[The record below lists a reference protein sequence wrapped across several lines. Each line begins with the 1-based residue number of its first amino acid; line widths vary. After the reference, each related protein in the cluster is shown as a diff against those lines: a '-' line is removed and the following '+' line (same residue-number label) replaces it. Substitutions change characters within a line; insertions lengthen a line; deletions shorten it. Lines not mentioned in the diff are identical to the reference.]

1 MQKRREFI
9 KKAGIAGGL
18 IGLAPFSGISNSA
31 LSFPHSLTGIPL
43 SPPLE
48 NDDFWAWVQDSYTE
62 SPSLINLN
70 NGGVSP
76 QPKSVQEVFEH
87 YNRMCN
93 EAPSYYM
100 WRILDK
106 GRESLRTKLAEL
118 AGCSSEEIT
127 VNRNTT
133 EALGT
138 VVFGLNL
145 KKGDEVVLSKYDYP
159 NMMNALKQREQRDGI
174 ILKWVDLE
182 MPTESDELIVK
193 KYAEQ
198 FTANTKLVLITHI
211 INWTGQILPA
221 RKIADAAK
229 AKGIEVMVDGAHS
242 FAHLNYKINDLN
254 CDYFGTSLHKWL
266 CAPFGTGLLY
276 VRKEKIKNLWPL
288 FPSDTP
294 QSEDIRKYEA
304 LGTRS
309 FATEQAISQAID
321 FHNAIGAKRKEERL
335 RYLKNYWAEKVK
347 NMKGVKL
354 YTSLKPE
361 YACALTTIGIE
372 GMEAGEIES
381 TLLSKYNIHTTP
393 VKYEKVNG
401 VRITPHVY
409 TKLSDLDRLVKA
421 FSEITKS

>member
-1 MQKRREFI
+1 MHKRRDFI
-9 KKAGIAGGL
+9 KKAGLAGGL
-18 IGLAPFSGISNSA
+18 LSLAPLSGISNTSNQHA
-31 LSFPHSLTGIPL
+31 NSLIGIPL
-43 SPPLE
+43 TPPLE

-106 GRESLRTKLAEL
+106 GRESLRTKLSEL
-118 AGCSSEEIT
+118 AGCSPEEIT

-174 ILKWVDLE
+174 ILKWVDLD
-182 MPTESDELIVK
+182 MPTENDEIIVK
-193 KYAEQ
+193 KYTEQ

-221 RKIADAAK
+221 RKIADVAK

-242 FAHLNYKINDLN
+242 FAHLNYKISDLN

-294 QSEDIRKYEA
+294 QSDDIRKYEA

-309 FATEQAISQAID
+309 FAIEQAISQAID
-321 FHNAIGAKRKEERL
+321 FHNAIGIKRKEERL
-335 RYLKNYWAEKVK
+335 RFLKNYWMEKVK
-347 NMKGVKL
+347 TMKGVKF
-354 YTSLKPE
+354 YTSPKPE
-361 YACALTTIGIE
+361 FSCALCTIGIE
-372 GMEAGEIES
+372 GKEAGEIES

-421 FSEITKS
+421 FGEITKS

>member
-1 MQKRREFI
+1 MHKRRDFI
-9 KKAGIAGGL
+9 KKAGLAGGL
-18 IGLAPFSGISNSA
+18 LSLAPLSGISNTTNQHA
-31 LSFPHSLTGIPL
+31 NSLIGIPL
-43 SPPLE
+43 APPLE

-106 GRESLRTKLAEL
+106 GRESLRTKLSEL
-118 AGCSSEEIT
+118 AGCSPEEIT

-174 ILKWVDLE
+174 ILKWVDLD
-182 MPTESDELIVK
+182 MPTENDEIIVK
-193 KYAEQ
+193 KYTEQ

-242 FAHLNYKINDLN
+242 FAHLNYKISDLN

-294 QSEDIRKYEA
+294 QSDDIRKYEA

-309 FATEQAISQAID
+309 FAIEQAISQAID
-321 FHNAIGAKRKEERL
+321 FHNAIGIKRKEERL
-335 RYLKNYWAEKVK
+335 RFLKNYWMEKVK
-347 NMKGVKL
+347 PMKGVKF
-354 YTSLKPE
+354 YTSPKPE
-361 YACALTTIGIE
+361 FSCALCTIGIE
-372 GMEAGEIES
+372 GKEAGEIES

-421 FSEITKS
+421 FGEITKS